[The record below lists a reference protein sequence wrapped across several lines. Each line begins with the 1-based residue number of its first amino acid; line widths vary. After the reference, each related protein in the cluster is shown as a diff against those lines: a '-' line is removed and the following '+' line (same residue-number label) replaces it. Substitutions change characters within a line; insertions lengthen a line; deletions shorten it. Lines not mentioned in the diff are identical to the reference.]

1 MDALTAF
8 HEAGHATVSF
18 LLGEMPEEVSIKAE
32 GDSLGHTR
40 YLRVEARAIA
50 EAVLGNTKADQ
61 DRVWRFLVSTCAGPV
76 AQSIYQRGP
85 GASFM
90 DETAWD
96 IFNGGGDYR
105 QAQLAF
111 ENARGPLNVT
121 LSDVV
126 SDAFNMLGD
135 AGVWSAVEQVAG
147 DLLRFKELDFG
158 GVRNAIL
165 FNELI
170 GIKPKQVSP
179 RKDKL
184 RRDGWSES
192 EIGTGRR
199 VLSREEAERKIKA
212 KSPLGASRI
221 AWTGM
226 EMERR

>member
-8 HEAGHATVSF
+8 HESGHTTISF

-32 GDSLGHTR
+32 GDSLGHMR

-76 AQSIYQRGP
+76 AQSVYQRGP

-96 IFNGGGDYR
+96 IFNGGRDYR
-105 QAQLAF
+105 QAQLAL
-111 ENARGPLNVT
+111 EKARGPLNFD

-126 SDAFNMLGD
+126 SDAFAMLGD

-147 DLLRFKELDFG
+147 DLLRFGELDYTG
-158 GVRNAIL
+158 IRDAVM
-165 FNELI
+165 FNDI
-170 GIKPKQVSP
+170 AGIKPKRVSP
-179 RKDKL
+179 HKEKL
-184 RRDGWSES
+184 RKAGWSEG

-199 VLSREEAERKIKA
+199 VLSPEEAERKIRA

-221 AWTGM
+221 AWTDR